1 MSLMFSGWM
10 LSGEFVFFKATRACE
25 ILGMLATMAALVFG
39 VLKMFVMKQNNTLP
53 KVAGGL
59 SIVAGT
65 YLILKSMCTQQ
76 KQKCINY
83 YYSLKI
89 TCIVFEYRSTDGI
102 WNNRILLMC

>member
-1 MSLMFSGWM
+1 MVFSVSKIM
-10 LSGEFVFFKATRACE
+10 ATRAFE
-25 ILGMLATMAALVFG
+25 ILGMLATIAAIVCGL
-39 VLKMFVMKQNNTLP
+39 LKMFVMKQNYTLT

-65 YLILKSMCTQQ
+65 YLILKSMCTQHFAL

-89 TCIVFEYRSTDGI
+89 TCIVFEYRSTDGN
-102 WNNRILLMC
+102 WNDRILLIF